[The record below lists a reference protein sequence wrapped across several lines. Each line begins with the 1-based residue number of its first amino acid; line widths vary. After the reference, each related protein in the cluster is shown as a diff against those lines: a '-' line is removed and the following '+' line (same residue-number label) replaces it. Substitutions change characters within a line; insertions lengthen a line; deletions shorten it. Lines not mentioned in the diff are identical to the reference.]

1 MKSVDLRRENVDLPQ
16 LLHLAKEGSVLL
28 VTEDGREFILAEADH
43 FDAEVE
49 ALRKSAR
56 FQSFLDRRMSQK
68 ERVPIEEIE
77 KDLDQELGRV

>member
-1 MKSVDLRRENVDLPQ
+1 MKSVDSRRERVDLPQ
-16 LLHLAKEGSVLL
+16 LLHLAEEGSVLL
-28 VTEDGREFILAEADH
+28 VTQDGHEFILAEADD

-77 KDLDQELGRV
+77 EDLDQELGRA